1 LQKNNNIVNIDTVE
15 LSKLTEF
22 SIYYLLNIDKQ
33 IFEFY
38 NSNIE
43 LFLVLIN
50 NKEKLIFIFQY
61 NQELQKES

>member
-1 LQKNNNIVNIDTVE
+1 MQKNNNIVNIDTVE